1 VDFID
6 NAVDSVSGTVTLK
19 ARFANADRRL
29 WPGAFVPVTLT
40 LGEIPDAVLVPSV
53 AVQQGPA
60 GAYVFVPDAAGKAK
74 QVPVVVDRTVGDV
87 AVVARGV
94 AAGDRVVVDG
104 QSRLYSGAPVT
115 ISRTVPVRAPTGDS
129 AGVSSVGLAE

>member
-1 VDFID
+1 
-6 NAVDSVSGTVTLK
+6 VSGTVTLK
-19 ARFANADRRL
+19 ARFANLDRRL

-40 LGEIPDAVLVPSV
+40 LGEITDAVLVPSV

-60 GAYVFVPDAAGKAK
+60 GPYVLVPDAAGKAK

-115 ISRTVPVRAPTGDS
+115 ISRTVPVRAPGRPAGDS